1 MPPKKS
7 NTLTEAELRL
17 MKILWRRGESAVN
30 DLVSAMPEGEAL
42 AYNSVLTTIRIL
54 EQKGYV
60 EHRQEG
66 RAFVY
71 RPCVAEHE
79 ASRSEVRHVISR
91 FFGNSRE
98 RLLLSLLGD
107 DEISPAELERLKEAI
122 RSASPED
129 LRRGVDDAADRNLRR
144 HAILSH
150 SRASFTRC
158 RTPSSPSPILRARWL
173 SRLFGRARQSQS
185 DSPSAYVS
193 HRASLPRTA
202 LPFGAAA
209 FAALVIL
216 PALPIA
222 LAFHVCPGS
231 RPFFRLH
238 TQHSPAVAS
247 IRRALESGHRPRLG
261 RRIALSCPRSR
272 GTFLPSARA
281 LEVCSPRRIRLRS
294 GAFVTNPA
302 QSRARSDLHDR

>member
-30 DLVSAMPEGEAL
+30 DLLAAMPEAEPL

-79 ASRSEVRHVISR
+79 ASRSEVRHVMSR

-107 DEISPAELERLKEAI
+107 DEISPEELERLKVAI
-122 RSASPED
+122 RNASPED
-129 LRRGVDDAADRNLRR
+129 LG
-144 HAILSH
+144 
-150 SRASFTRC
+150 
-158 RTPSSPSPILRARWL
+158 
-173 SRLFGRARQSQS
+173 
-185 DSPSAYVS
+185 
-193 HRASLPRTA
+193 
-202 LPFGAAA
+202 
-209 FAALVIL
+209 
-216 PALPIA
+216 
-222 LAFHVCPGS
+222 
-231 RPFFRLH
+231 
-238 TQHSPAVAS
+238 
-247 IRRALESGHRPRLG
+247 
-261 RRIALSCPRSR
+261 
-272 GTFLPSARA
+272 
-281 LEVCSPRRIRLRS
+281 EV
-294 GAFVTNPA
+294 
-302 QSRARSDLHDR
+302 